1 MTEPT
6 STAVAAPAPT
16 ATLGAVEMLLEELR
30 ASPELNASAAGVRLQ
45 QRIENALVAVLDNPS
60 LGKSQITDVV
70 KMKAFM
76 DFGTFVSKGSA
87 TLPAHLKGN
96 AADCTAIAMRAE
108 RWGLD
113 FYGVAEK
120 THIVQGKLGYEG
132 QLVGA
137 ILKNMGAIKEA
148 ALHDEYFG
156 PWEKILG
163 KFKEI
168 ESKKKQDD
176 HGNFVKYKVPAWRAE
191 DEEGLGIRVW
201 GTLPGETEPRSLE
214 ILMSQALTRNSTLW
228 AGNPKQQIFYLAE
241 KLWARKYAP
250 GALLGV
256 NTVDDLYEAAGV
268 REMGMVDEV
277 GGGQPQG
284 QGQKQGL
291 TPAEIAAWR
300 DAATRGTEAVKK
312 HWAAMGKDLRGR
324 ASDLQ
329 RNAMWDIA
337 TKADAERTVDNAAA
351 PAAAPAPAA
360 AAAPAEAS
368 KTAASAAD
376 PATGA
381 IDDDFVRSMEAA
393 EKSDKAQ

>member
-16 ATLGAVEMLLEELR
+16 ATVGAVEMLLEELR

-163 KFKEI
+163 KFKEL
-168 ESKKKQDD
+168 ESKKKHDD
-176 HGNFVKYKVPAWRAE
+176 HGHPVKYKVPAWRAE
-191 DEEGLGIRVW
+191 DEDGLGIRVW
-201 GTLPGETEPRSLE
+201 GTLPGETEPRYLE

-241 KLWARKYAP
+241 KMWARKYAP
-250 GALLGV
+250 AALLGV

-277 GGGQPQG
+277 GHQAQG
-284 QGQKQGL
+284 QQQKQSL
-291 TPAEIAAWR
+291 TPEEIAAWR
-300 DAATRGTEAVKK
+300 AAATRGTESVKK
-312 HWAAMGKDLRGR
+312 HWQAMGKDLRAR
-324 ASDLQ
+324 ATDLQ
-329 RNAMWDIA
+329 RTAMWDIA
-337 TKADAERTVDNAAA
+337 TKADADRTVDNGAA
-351 PAAAPAPAA
+351 PAAAPAA
-360 AAAPAEAS
+360 AAAPADPT
-368 KTAASAAD
+368 KTAAAAAD

-381 IDDDFVRSMEAA
+381 IDDDFVADMARE
-393 EKSDKAQ
+393 EQRQQEQK